1 MVKYLPTNVALCAA
15 VATLTAKGGWIRL
28 SARGAWAWMLHPRP
42 GGTIMRILVLT
53 ACALQLGQVTRR
65 RRTVIRVRHLVVA
78 ALLGA
83 VFLSGSGRPAN
94 ADELLA
100 GNLYSFCTSNDQM
113 VSNACR
119 FYVLGVVQGVGLG
132 DGSTMDA
139 SGKQM
144 VERKK
149 TIFCI
154 PEDMSQT
161 QMVSLVRDLLA
172 LDLKVYPE
180 DRKLAAV
187 GMVAGIMHMKFPC
200 APR

>member
-1 MVKYLPTNVALCAA
+1 
-15 VATLTAKGGWIRL
+15 
-28 SARGAWAWMLHPRP
+28 
-42 GGTIMRILVLT
+42 MRVWH
-53 ACALQLGQVTRR
+53 LG
-65 RRTVIRVRHLVVA
+65 VA

-83 VFLSGSGRPAN
+83 VLASGSESPAN
-94 ADELLA
+94 AEELLA
-100 GNLYSFCTSNDQM
+100 GDLYSFCVSNDQM
-113 VSNACR
+113 ISNACR

-154 PEDMSQT
+154 PEGMSQT

-172 LDLKVYPE
+172 LDFKVYPE
-180 DRKLAAV
+180 DKKLAAA
-187 GMVAGIMHMKFPC
+187 GMVAGVMHTKFPC
-200 APR
+200 PR